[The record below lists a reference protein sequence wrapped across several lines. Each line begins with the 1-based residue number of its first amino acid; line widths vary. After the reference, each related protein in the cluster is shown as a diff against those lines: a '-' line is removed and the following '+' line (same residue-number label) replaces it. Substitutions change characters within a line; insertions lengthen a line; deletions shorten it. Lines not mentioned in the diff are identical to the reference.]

1 MLWFKAAAKGSQSM
15 AETYTIRLANCA
27 FFARHGVHDEEEF
40 LGQRFFV
47 DAELEVEAGQA
58 LATDSIEGTVD
69 YGVAFKVIEEIIT
82 GKRRYLIEALALEVA
97 KALTARFAQIRLA
110 RITVRKPNAPVP
122 GVLDHVEVVVEHR
135 A

>member
-1 MLWFKAAAKGSQSM
+1 
-15 AETYTIRLANCA
+15 
-27 FFARHGVHDEEEF
+27 
-40 LGQRFFV
+40 
-47 DAELEVEAGQA
+47 
-58 LATDSIEGTVD
+58 
-69 YGVAFKVIEEIIT
+69 VIEEIIT

>member
-1 MLWFKAAAKGSQSM
+1 MTI
-15 AETYTIRLANCA
+15 TYTITLKNCA

-47 DAELEVEAGQA
+47 DAELEVTTANA
-58 LATDSIEGTVD
+58 LESDSIDDTVN
-69 YGVAFKVIEEIIT
+69 YGVAFTVIESIVT
-82 GKRRYLIEALALEVA
+82 GRRRYLIEALALDIA
-97 KALTARFAQIRLA
+97 KGLCSTFPQIRRA

-122 GVLDHVEVVVEHR
+122 GVLDFVEVSVDHR